1 MSDEIHVDNV
11 SMSSEN
17 QSFQCTQLI
26 TKALDEKG
34 WKYDIRL
41 HDGDTERDRIYLS
54 FNADNLPTIRVL
66 IVCDEHGR
74 RVSLYVYDIV
84 KLPHAEP
91 AELYKLIQTMHFNFI
106 FARWMFDENDK
117 TLQAE
122 WYTHMNDTMDSA
134 RVVATGVGRLAS
146 LVDEAY
152 PLVMKTCGELGL
164 FK

>member
-1 MSDEIHVDNV
+1 
-11 SMSSEN
+11 
-17 QSFQCTQLI
+17 
-26 TKALDEKG
+26 
-34 WKYDIRL
+34 
-41 HDGDTERDRIYLS
+41 
-54 FNADNLPTIRVL
+54 
-66 IVCDEHGR
+66 
-74 RVSLYVYDIV
+74 
-84 KLPHAEP
+84 
-91 AELYKLIQTMHFNFI
+91 
-106 FARWMFDENDK
+106 MFDENDK